1 MQITIV
7 GNGKMALSL
16 KDGLKN
22 THEVTIIARD
32 TSRTPD
38 VNTIA
43 LENNTDITDQIVLF
57 CVKPH
62 VLKPVSAKLT
72 GKAKAVIS
80 ILAGTTLHSLQE
92 NLQAQAYVR
101 AMPNLAATYGESIT
115 SLTGDESFSEE
126 AKEIFNSIGKSVWL
140 SSEKELDIAT
150 AIGGSGP
157 AFLALVAE
165 ALSDGGV
172 NSGLKRDDANQIVK
186 GLFNSFNALI
196 QEQHPALLKDAVMSP
211 GGTTSA
217 GVTSLEASGVR
228 DAFIKAISDANTRA
242 KELAKQN

>member
-1 MQITIV
+1 MKITII

-16 KDGLKN
+16 KDGLKSF
-22 THEVTIIARD
+22 HEVTIVARD

-38 VNTIA
+38 VHTIK
-43 LENNTDITDQIVLF
+43 LDDNTDITDHIVLF

-62 VLKPVSAKLT
+62 VLKPVASKLS

-80 ILAGTTLHSLQE
+80 ILAGTSLE
-92 NLQAQAYVR
+92 SIEDYINSEYYVR
-101 AMPNLAATYGESIT
+101 AMPNLAATYSQSIT
-115 SLTGDESFSEE
+115 TLVGDESFKQE
-126 AKEIFNSIGKSVWL
+126 ALEIFNAIGQTVWL
-140 SSEKELDIAT
+140 STEKELDIAT

-172 NSGLKRDDANQIVK
+172 NSGLKRDDANKIVQ
-186 GLFNSFNALI
+186 GLFNSFNTLI
-196 QEQHPALLKDAVMSP
+196 TKTHPALITDAVMSP

-217 GVTSLEASGVR
+217 GVASLESSGIR
-228 DAFIKAISDANTRA
+228 DAFIKAISEANLRA